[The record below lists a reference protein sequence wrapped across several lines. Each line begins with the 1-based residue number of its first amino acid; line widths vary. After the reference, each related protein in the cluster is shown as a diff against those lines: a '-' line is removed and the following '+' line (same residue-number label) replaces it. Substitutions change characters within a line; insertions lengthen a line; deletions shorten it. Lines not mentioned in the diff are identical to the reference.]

1 MVENSDSMW
10 VRLFDGLNS
19 KYDAQVPKTARK
31 LKKERI
37 MNLIKIALVSMVLAF
52 SSGFLGSDV
61 MAKEPTQATESRVAQ
76 KVNLNSA
83 DAKAIAKAMKGI
95 GLKKAETIVAYRT
108 ANGPFKRVED
118 LLKIKGI
125 GAATLTKNVDL
136 ITL

>member
-1 MVENSDSMW
+1 
-10 VRLFDGLNS
+10 
-19 KYDAQVPKTARK
+19 
-31 LKKERI
+31 
-37 MNLIKIALVSMVLAF
+37 MNLVKIALISMVLVF
-52 SSGFLGSDV
+52 SSGFISTEA
-61 MAKEPTQATESRVAQ
+61 MAKEPAPATEARVAQ

-83 DAKAIAKAMKGI
+83 DAKSIAKAMKGI

-125 GAATLTKNVDL
+125 GAATLTKNADV

>member
-1 MVENSDSMW
+1 
-10 VRLFDGLNS
+10 
-19 KYDAQVPKTARK
+19 
-31 LKKERI
+31 
-37 MNLIKIALVSMVLAF
+37 MNLVKIALISTVLAF
-52 SSGFLGSDV
+52 SSGFFGAGA
-61 MAKEPTQATESRVAQ
+61 MAKEPAQVTEAKVAQ

-83 DAKAIAKAMKGI
+83 DAKSIAKAMKGI

-125 GAATLTKNVDL
+125 GAATLTKNVNV

>member
-1 MVENSDSMW
+1 M
-10 VRLFDGLNS
+10 
-19 KYDAQVPKTARK
+19 K
-31 LKKERI
+31 LV
-37 MNLIKIALVSMVLAF
+37 KIAFISIALAI
-52 SSGFLGSDV
+52 SSGFFGANV
-61 MAKEPTQATESRVAQ
+61 MAKEPTQTTEAKVAQ
-76 KVNLNSA
+76 KVNLNNA

-125 GAATLTKNVDL
+125 GAATLTKNADV